1 MFLIFPGKIIAKNN
15 LMTRIMYYVSND
27 MICLTRVVST
37 GYFISLCWFTWNLL
51 KTLAD
56 LAQFLRTCDS
66 SEKKKESLFQK
77 PLLFEDSTDW
87 RVERSQNRA
96 GFHRLSA
103 GEKMANTAFKL
114 NLLIGDLRGLMKISK
129 RKYQSFHHELNSF
142 EHAYLKW
149 QVLAWKRSRF
159 FWFDRPIGW
168 SRDRLNSWFRGKE
181 KFILLNIA
189 YYLFDQVNFDRH
201 VNDILQKFHFVIGY
215 WKLYRF

>member
-1 MFLIFPGKIIAKNN
+1 
-15 LMTRIMYYVSND
+15 MTRIMYYVSND

-51 KTLAD
+51 KSLAD

-114 NLLIGDLRGLMKISK
+114 NLLIGELRGLMKISK

-149 QVLAWKRSRF
+149 QPGSRLKTQQIFLIRSTD
-159 FWFDRPIGW
+159 W
-168 SRDRLNSWFRGKE
+168 LK
-181 KFILLNIA
+181 
-189 YYLFDQVNFDRH
+189 
-201 VNDILQKFHFVIGY
+201 
-215 WKLYRF
+215 